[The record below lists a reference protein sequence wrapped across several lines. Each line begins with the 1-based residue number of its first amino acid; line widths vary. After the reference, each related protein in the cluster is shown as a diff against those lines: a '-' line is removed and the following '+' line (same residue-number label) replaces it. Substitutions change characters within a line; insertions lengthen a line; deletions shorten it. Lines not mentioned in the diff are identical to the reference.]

1 MSAQSELTF
10 DGVPASEPDR
20 PQWTEASVK
29 GTVSSVVFA
38 SEDGAYAVIRL
49 EDAQH
54 RESVLVGALAAVG
67 EGQDIAAWGQWERH
81 KEYGRQFRVKRFEA
95 LLPTTEEGVRRYLA
109 SGIIPGIGPKL
120 ADRIVDRFGV
130 ETLNILDHYSA
141 RLLEIPGFGKGRLK
155 QIKDAWRSQSER
167 REIYIFLQ
175 GLGLSAAY
183 CDRVYRKYAANAV
196 ELVREN
202 PYRLA
207 REVKGI
213 GFRMA
218 DTIARHLNIAP
229 DNPFRL
235 GAGASYVLSTM
246 AERQGHTYVPRDV
259 LLVEAARLLEVEE
272 DVAAT
277 GLQRAV
283 EDGTAVIDSAAK
295 EPLVYPTDLYRAEC
309 DVAEI
314 IVGMTAGSGLPTLPP
329 QALARSRNW
338 TMLNEA
344 QQAAV
349 LNVFQH
355 QISIITGGPGVGK
368 TTVTRE
374 IVTIARD
381 LNWNVALAAPTGR
394 AAKRLS
400 ESSQS
405 QAQTIH
411 RLLKWE
417 PELSGFA
424 HNGDNPLKHQLVILD
439 EVSMLDIHLAAS
451 LFRALSAETR
461 VVLVGD
467 RDQLPS
473 VGPGTFLRDLIE
485 SKCVLSTH
493 LHEVYRQAGGSQII
507 VSAHQVNA
515 GQLPKTETPQPSG
528 ELSDFYWIEQED
540 QEKLVDVVC
549 RMAAERIPKRFN
561 FSPHTD
567 IQILSPMNRGI
578 CGADNLNTCMQA
590 ALNPPRTEG
599 WSPEITY
606 GDVVYRAGDRI
617 MQISNNY
624 DYQVFNGD
632 LGRMLQIDTKQKN
645 FTVRYESNTVTYGFD
660 EVDQIRLAYAIT
672 IHKSQGSEFPVVIVP
687 VLNQH
692 YVMLQRNLIY
702 TAMTRAARLLIMIGS
717 TKALSIAVHNV
728 NQAPRYSQL
737 AERLQ
742 M

>member
-1 MSAQSELTF
+1 MNHQSELAF
-10 DGVPASEPDR
+10 NGVSASGPDR
-20 PQWTEASVK
+20 PQWAETSVK

-54 RESVLVGALAAVG
+54 REAVLVGALAAVA
-67 EGQDIAAWGQWERH
+67 EGQDIEAWGQWERH

-109 SGIIPGIGPKL
+109 SGIIPGIGLKL

-130 ETLNILDHYSA
+130 ETLSILDHYSA

-155 QIKDAWRSQSER
+155 QIKDAWSSQSER

-183 CDRVYRKYAANAV
+183 CDRVYRKYAGNAV
-196 ELVREN
+196 EIVKEN

-235 GAGASYVLSTM
+235 GAGASYVLATM
-246 AERQGHTYVPRDV
+246 AEQQGHTYVPRDV
-259 LLVEAARLLEVEE
+259 LLVEAARLLAVEE

-283 EDGTAVIDSAAK
+283 EDGTAVIDSAAE

-314 IVGMTAGSGLPTLPP
+314 IAGMTSGSGLPTLPP
-329 QALARSRNW
+329 QALARGRNW

-344 QQAAV
+344 QQTAV

-355 QISIITGGPGVGK
+355 PISIITGGPGVGK

-374 IVTIARD
+374 IVAIARG

-405 QAQTIH
+405 HAQTIH

-424 HNGDNPLKHQLVILD
+424 HNDGNPLKHHLVIID
-439 EVSMLDIHLAAS
+439 EVSMLDISLAAS
-451 LFRALSAETR
+451 LFRAFSAETR

-473 VGPGTFLRDLIE
+473 VGPGSFLRDLIE
-485 SKCVLSTH
+485 SKCVLATH

-507 VSAHQVNA
+507 VSAHRVNS
-515 GQLPKTETPQPSG
+515 GQLPEMRTPQSSG
-528 ELSDFYWIEQED
+528 ELLDFYWIEQED

-561 FSPHTD
+561 FSPQTD
-567 IQILSPMNRGI
+567 IQILSPMNRGV
-578 CGADNLNTCMQA
+578 CGADNLNTRMQA

-599 WSPEITY
+599 WTPEMTY
-606 GDVVYRAGDRI
+606 GDVVYRAGDRV

-645 FTVRYESNTVTYGFD
+645 FIVRYESNTVTYAFD
-660 EVDQIRLAYAIT
+660 EVNQIRLAYAIT

-702 TAMTRAARLLIMIGS
+702 TAMTRAARLLIMIGAK
-717 TKALSIAVHNV
+717 KALSIAVHNV
-728 NQAPRYSQL
+728 NQEPRHSQL

>member
-20 PQWTEASVK
+20 PEWTETSVK

-183 CDRVYRKYAANAV
+183 CDRVYRKYASNAV

-515 GQLPKTETPQPSG
+515 GQLPKTKTPQPSG

-578 CGADNLNTCMQA
+578 CGADNLNTSMQA

-599 WSPEITY
+599 WAPEITY

-717 TKALSIAVHNV
+717 TKALGIAVHNV

>member
-1 MSAQSELTF
+1 VRRQSELAF
-10 DGVPASEPDR
+10 NGVSASGPDR
-20 PQWTEASVK
+20 PQWIETSVQ

-49 EDAQH
+49 ENTQH
-54 RESVLVGALAAVG
+54 GESVLVGALAAVA
-67 EGQDIAAWGQWERH
+67 EGQDIEAWGQWERH
-81 KEYGRQFRVKRFEA
+81 KEHGRQFRVKRFEA

-130 ETLNILDHYSA
+130 ETLSILDHYSA

-155 QIKDAWRSQSER
+155 QIKDAWSSQSER

-196 ELVREN
+196 EIVKEN

-218 DTIARHLNIAP
+218 DAIARHLNIAP

-235 GAGASYVLSTM
+235 GAGASYVLATM
-246 AERQGHTYVPRDV
+246 AEQQGHTCVPRDV
-259 LLVEAARLLEVEE
+259 LLIEAARLLAVEE

-283 EDGTAVIDSAAK
+283 EDGTAVVDSAAE

-309 DVAEI
+309 DLAQI
-314 IVGMTAGSGLPTLPP
+314 IAGMTSGSGLPTLPP

-344 QQAAV
+344 QQTAV

-355 QISIITGGPGVGK
+355 PISIITGGPGVGK

-374 IVTIARD
+374 IVAIANS

-400 ESSQS
+400 ESSQAH
-405 QAQTIH
+405 AQTIH

-424 HNGDNPLKHQLVILD
+424 HNSDNPLKHHLVIID

-451 LFRALSAETR
+451 LFRAFSAETR

-473 VGPGTFLRDLIE
+473 VGPGSFLRDLIE
-485 SKCVLSTH
+485 SKCVLATH
-493 LHEVYRQAGGSQII
+493 LSEVYRQAGGSQII
-507 VSAHQVNA
+507 VSAHRVNA
-515 GQLPKTETPQPSG
+515 GQLPEMQPPQSSG

-561 FSPHTD
+561 FSPQTD
-567 IQILSPMNRGI
+567 IQILSPMNRGV
-578 CGADNLNTCMQA
+578 CGANNLNTRMQA

-599 WSPEITY
+599 WTPEMTY
-606 GDVVYRAGDRI
+606 GDVVYRAGDRV

-645 FTVRYESNTVTYGFD
+645 FTVRYESNTVTYAFD

-702 TAMTRAARLLIMIGS
+702 TAMTRAAKLLIMIGAK
-717 TKALSIAVHNV
+717 KALSIAVHNV
-728 NQAPRYSQL
+728 NQATRHSQL